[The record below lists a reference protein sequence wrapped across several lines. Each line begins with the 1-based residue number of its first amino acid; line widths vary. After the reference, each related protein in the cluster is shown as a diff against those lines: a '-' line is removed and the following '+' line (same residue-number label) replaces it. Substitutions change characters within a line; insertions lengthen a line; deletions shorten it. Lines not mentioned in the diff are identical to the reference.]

1 MATSEEIC
9 SLARTKHVHGTWGI
23 DKNCWIRKETT
34 SPHPGKAQVQMVEST
49 TGIRCEVGEHQRCQ
63 QDVLK
68 GLSGISV
75 MAADVLGMEA
85 EIMWQK
91 L

>member
-1 MATSEEIC
+1 M
-9 SLARTKHVHGTWGI
+9 
-23 DKNCWIRKETT
+23 
-34 SPHPGKAQVQMVEST
+34 QMVEST

-63 QDVLK
+63 QVVLK
-68 GLSGISV
+68 GLWGISV

-85 EIMWQK
+85 EIVWQK